1 MSNYKDRRAEL
12 TKKVKLMTGIKD
24 PSSKVINAVDKS
36 MANSKEE
43 LLKFVTTGRMDYLNG
58 VGVSTSNAIKKAL
71 GVPVEDI
78 RSVRR
83 RYRDE
88 RDEAVKMLAYVL
100 KLGALAD
107 LKDVN
112 KKYKELVKQ
121 IKNTDV
127 LVQNLQ

>member
-1 MSNYKDRRAEL
+1 
-12 TKKVKLMTGIKD
+12 
-24 PSSKVINAVDKS
+24 
-36 MANSKEE
+36 
-43 LLKFVTTGRMDYLNG
+43 MDYLNG

-71 GVPVEDI
+71 GVPVEDV

-88 RDEAVKMLAYVL
+88 RDEAVKLLAYVL

-107 LKDVN
+107 LKDVS

-127 LVQNLQ
+127 LVQNL